1 MTQENSVR
9 LGVTDKGG
17 AVIRLTARRSD
28 VDEGIEAAN
37 TGVTW
42 TLKQLVGNGIAPAT
56 LSLKT
61 TVPIAST
68 YYQPKRYV
76 IEDVDLGVET
86 TVTTTEDHDYVIGQ
100 EVRLII
106 PPSFGCR
113 QLNGLSGIVLSIP
126 ADDQVVLNIYSLG
139 GDGYIASSATTQAQI
154 IAIGDI
160 NSGYLNSSGRI
171 NTGTTVPGSFINIS
185 PN

>member
-1 MTQENSVR
+1 MTPDAS
-9 LGVTDKGG
+9 GT
-17 AVIRLTARRSD
+17 VISYPIPLY
-28 VDEGIEAAN
+28 AN
-37 TGVTW
+37 VP
-42 TLKQLVGNGIAPAT
+42 I
-56 LSLKT
+56 KT
-61 TVPIAST
+61 T
-68 YYQPKRYV
+68 YYKPQRFV
-76 IEDVDLGVET
+76 IEDVDLGAET

-100 EVRLII
+100 EVRLLI

-139 GDGYIASSATTQAQI
+139 GVAYIASSATTQAQI

-171 NTGTTVPGSFINIS
+171 NTGTFVPGSFINIS